1 MREKVKEIPEKF
13 KVFWDKYTSK
23 QKTIVIAIIC
33 VVLIAIGVVAWLASR
48 PTWSKFQVF
57 DSVKKDKFTTVISPL
72 LFLSCILA

>member
-48 PTWSKFQVF
+48 PTWSK
-57 DSVKKDKFTTVISPL
+57 
-72 LFLSCILA
+72 CR

>member
-33 VVLIAIGVVAWLASR
+33 VVFIAIGVVAW
-48 PTWSKFQVF
+48 PCFETYM
-57 DSVKKDKFTTVISPL
+57 VKVSGV
-72 LFLSCILA
+72 